1 MMMPVA
7 LLLAGLLAANT
18 ALAEERQA
26 CEIPRSLLFG
36 SNELKHVAEAVTR
49 NHKLTIAV
57 VGSGSSILGG
67 PEGPASAYP
76 ARLEAALK
84 QRLPGTEAK
93 VVTLVRS
100 RMSAEDMAHGMGKLL
115 AEEKPDLVI
124 WQTGTLDAIRRIDP
138 DDFRAALEQG
148 LETLQKGGADVILM
162 NMQCQPGA
170 LLRILMKMLWV

>member
-57 VGSGSSILGG
+57 VGSGSSIL
-67 PEGPASAYP
+67 AWTS
-76 ARLEAALK
+76 
-84 QRLPGTEAK
+84 
-93 VVTLVRS
+93 
-100 RMSAEDMAHGMGKLL
+100 
-115 AEEKPDLVI
+115 
-124 WQTGTLDAIRRIDP
+124 TGRR
-138 DDFRAALEQG
+138 
-148 LETLQKGGADVILM
+148 
-162 NMQCQPGA
+162 CS
-170 LLRILMKMLWV
+170 